1 MIQDELFKDN
11 EELMTD
17 ETLLFLIAA
26 TQTTSTMVTECLFR
40 MTQHKHVLKK
50 VRDEIKTLAPQK
62 ELTQM
67 TEKEWRETLT
77 YEKVSEMKYLGMV
90 LNETLR
96 VCAPVNQTTDFCFTE
111 DVVLNGVK
119 IKKGM
124 ELALAIQYI
133 H

>member
-1 MIQDELFKDN
+1 
-11 EELMTD
+11 
-17 ETLLFLIAA
+17 
-26 TQTTSTMVTECLFR
+26 
-40 MTQHKHVLKK
+40 
-50 VRDEIKTLAPQK
+50 
-62 ELTQM
+62 M